1 MIFLLVLA
9 WFHIIPSF
17 PLPTYIVYT
26 IYKTSRQSESADDD
40 TQTGGQNII

>member
-17 PLPTYIVYT
+17 PLPTYILYH
-26 IYKTSRQSESADDD
+26 IYKISRLSESADDD
-40 TQTGGQNII
+40 IQTGGGKII